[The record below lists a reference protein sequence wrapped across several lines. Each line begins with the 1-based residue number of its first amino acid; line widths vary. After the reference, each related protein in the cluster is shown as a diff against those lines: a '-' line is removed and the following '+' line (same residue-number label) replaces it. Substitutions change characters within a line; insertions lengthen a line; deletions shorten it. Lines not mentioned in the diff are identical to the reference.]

1 MSLFQKRL
9 LILFS
14 VALNIGFVIVAIV
27 MMVHHTIHSKH
38 HSDHEILDVVRQ
50 LNLPQKQESAVMKTI
65 QDFRAVVDQNKQAL
79 KQARVD
85 VVRYLAQDGPVDRD
99 RLHRLAQVLETI
111 EKDRNNTF
119 ESHFMELRNQLGD
132 KKGAYFFALLMALHE
147 PEESKA
153 NP

>member
-14 VALNIGFVIVAIV
+14 VALNIGFVVVAIV
-27 MMVHHTIHSKH
+27 MMINHATHSRH

-50 LNLPQKQESAVMKTI
+50 LNLPQSQESAVMKTI

-79 KQARVD
+79 KQARID
-85 VVRYLAQDGPVDRD
+85 VVRCLAQDGPVDRN
-99 RLHRLAQVLETI
+99 RLHRLTQNIGTVED
-111 EKDRNNTF
+111 DRNNAF
-119 ESHFMELRNQLGD
+119 ESHFLELRNQLGD
-132 KKGAYFFALLMALHE
+132 KKGAHFFALLMALHE